1 MSKGGVMIVEDEA
14 ITALEIRS
22 VVESSDYE
30 VVSIVGRGEDA
41 VEEALTLKPDL
52 ILMDVTLKGDMDG
65 LDAARKIKEFQDTPV
80 LYITALDS
88 VGPWGLKNTRG
99 AGLLRKPVN
108 NGELV
113 SNIEIAIHNYK
124 TQKEDV
130 ENSKF
135 EGINDL

>member
-1 MSKGGVMIVEDEA
+1 M
-14 ITALEIRS
+14 
-22 VVESSDYE
+22 
-30 VVSIVGRGEDA
+30 
-41 VEEALTLKPDL
+41 
-52 ILMDVTLKGDMDG
+52 
-65 LDAARKIKEFQDTPV
+65 
-80 LYITALDS
+80 
-88 VGPWGLKNTRG
+88 
-99 AGLLRKPVN
+99 LRKPVN